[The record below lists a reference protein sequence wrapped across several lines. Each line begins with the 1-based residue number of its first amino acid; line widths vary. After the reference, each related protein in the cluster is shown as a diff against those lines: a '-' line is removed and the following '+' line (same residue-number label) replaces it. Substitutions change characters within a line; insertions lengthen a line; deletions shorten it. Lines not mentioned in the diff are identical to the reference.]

1 MDIVTRHIPFE
12 EVPGML
18 RLDELRMV
26 LNSGSR
32 TGDDSCGVVRLKGDK
47 FSANW

>member
-12 EVPGML
+12 EFHEMM

-26 LNSGSR
+26 LNGGCR
-32 TGDDSCGVVRLKGDK
+32 VGED
-47 FSANW
+47 F